1 MTDFNPF
8 ASLDK
13 SRFRKDE
20 NQTDGKRK
28 APKVRVQQV
37 IRDIDP
43 EDEEALFLNAVG
55 QVKSLDASDG
65 QDAQAKDA
73 KDKDAE
79 DKDALAMKAL
89 MKDALKKVGKGHNRN
104 TPDPKPVQEL
114 SQPDQAAKKAAEAA
128 NFSALVNL
136 TLPSSAHDKRPAKFR
151 EDEQTALR
159 NLSTKNT
166 QNRRDNSRDDSREAV
181 SHTKEAAHDAAIAR
195 LASPDNEDLF
205 LDAMGAVTPLS
216 GRGREVNPETP
227 LPVPPPSPEENPLQD
242 FMDGKLAF
250 TLASTDEYVEGHV
263 VGLDLM
269 LVSKL
274 QNGQFSPE
282 GHIDLH
288 GLNTVQAFQALLGFM
303 RNAYMKGNRTVL
315 VVPGRGKNSP
325 MGMGVLRE
333 KIQEWFTQEPFRRV
347 ILAFC
352 TARSVDGGTGAM
364 YVLLRKFK
372 KTNGKV
378 YWDKRPTD
386 PDLII

>member
-1 MTDFNPF
+1 MADFNPF

-13 SRFRKDE
+13 SKFRKDE
-20 NQTDGKRK
+20 GPTNDRRK
-28 APKVRVQQV
+28 TPKVRVQQV

-55 QVKSLDASDG
+55 RVKSLDATAP
-65 QDAQAKDA
+65 QDAGTE
-73 KDKDAE
+73 DKDAE
-79 DKDALAMKAL
+79 IMKGL
-89 MKDALKKVGKGHNRN
+89 MKGALKTVGKGRN
-104 TPDPKPVQEL
+104 QTLPAPEPQPVPVPD
-114 SQPDQAAKKAAEAA
+114 SAAKKAADAA
-128 NFSALVNL
+128 DFSALVHL
-136 TLPSSAHDKRPAKFR
+136 TLPSSASDKRPALFR
-151 EDEQTALR
+151 EVDQTR
-159 NLSTKNT
+159 RETVRERSST
-166 QNRRDNSRDDSREAV
+166 AV
-181 SHTKEAAHDAAIAR
+181 SQAKEAARDAVIAR
-195 LASPDNEDLF
+195 LASPDNDNDDLF
-205 LDAMGAVTPLS
+205 LDAMGSAVTPL
-216 GRGREVNPETP
+216 GGKGREVNPETP

-242 FMDGKLAF
+242 FLDGKLAF

-282 GHIDLH
+282 AHIDLH
-288 GLNTVQAFQALLGFM
+288 GLNTVQAFQALVGFM
-303 RNAYMKGNRTVL
+303 RAAYMKGQRTVL

-352 TARSVDGGTGAM
+352 TARAVDGGTGAM
-364 YVLLRKFK
+364 YILLRKFK

-378 YWDKRPTD
+378 YWDRRPTD
-386 PDLII
+386 PDLIV